1 MHSGASSWSV
11 SRKAGV
17 AVDNDLQRY
26 EEMNKPGNKPR
37 AAQPGPASMDKDK
50 PTEPVVEP
58 VEAIP
63 VGPKEPET
71 EPVEAIL
78 AEPAVAIPKA
88 AKLPE
93 IPELPEPDDEPELK
107 AEPVETI
114 EETAPI
120 EKTDSVEPPKPA
132 GRNGSANGKANGH
145 AIIRIEELTK
155 IYDLGEVKVPA
166 LNGVDINIAEG
177 SYVAI
182 MGPSGSGK
190 STMLNILGCLDR
202 PTAGRYFL
210 GEEDVS
216 LMRDSA
222 LSEVRGRKIGFIFQS
237 YNLIPQLDVV
247 ENIHVPLFYQGK
259 QLSKYRDHCTE
270 LAELVGLGD
279 RLDHRPLQLSGG
291 QQQRVAVARSLVNDP
306 LMILADEPTG
316 NLDSK
321 TEQEILELLDK
332 LHAEGKTIVVV
343 THEQAVANRAERVI
357 HLKDGVVDRDVL
369 NR

>member
-1 MHSGASSWSV
+1 MSEERKPVQPSPSSEGKPDKSV
-11 SRKAGV
+11 
-17 AVDNDLQRY
+17 
-26 EEMNKPGNKPR
+26 
-37 AAQPGPASMDKDK
+37 K
-50 PTEPVVEP
+50 PT
-58 VEAIP
+58 A
-63 VGPKEPET
+63 

-78 AEPAVAIPKA
+78 AEPVEIKESKQEPIEAILAEPPSQKSGPPKLP
-88 AKLPE
+88 KLPE
-93 IPELPEPDDEPELK
+93 LPNPSEELETEPPVLPEKSGDDNSQPAQK
-107 AEPVETI
+107 Q
-114 EETAPI
+114 
-120 EKTDSVEPPKPA
+120 TDRPSPLAQDEAQSSPASKP
-132 GRNGSANGKANGH
+132 NGKANGK

-166 LNGVDINIAEG
+166 LNGVDIDIAEG

-202 PTAGRYFL
+202 PTDGRYFL

-222 LSEVRGRKIGFIFQS
+222 LSEVRGRRIGFIFQS

-259 QLSKYRDHCTE
+259 QLSKYRDHCIK

-306 LMILADEPTG
+306 LMVLADEPTG

-343 THEQAVANRAERVI
+343 THEQTVADRAERVI
-357 HLKDGVVDRDVL
+357 HLKDGIVDRDVC

>member
-1 MHSGASSWSV
+1 MAANSFQQH
-11 SRKAGV
+11 K
-17 AVDNDLQRY
+17 
-26 EEMNKPGNKPR
+26 EMNKSGEKKRGTKPE
-37 AAQPGPASMDKDK
+37 PASKEK
-50 PTEPVVEP
+50 GKLEAKTEEP
-58 VEAIP
+58 LEAIP
-63 VGPKEPET
+63 VGPKEPEAKM

-78 AEPAVAIPKA
+78 AEPAV
-88 AKLPE
+88 KLPE
-93 IPELPEPDDEPELK
+93 TPKLPELPDLPEPGDEKEAPVDLKPETK
-107 AEPVETI
+107 PEAK
-114 EETAPI
+114 EEVKEDVLEEAASG
-120 EKTDSVEPPKPA
+120 KSA
-132 GRNGSANGKANGH
+132 GKNGAAKSKANGH

-166 LNGVDINIAEG
+166 LNGVDIDIAEG

-259 QLSKYRDHCTE
+259 QLSKYRDHCTQ

-343 THEQAVANRAERVI
+343 THEQAVADRAERVI
-357 HLKDGVVDRDVL
+357 HLKDGVVDRDVK